1 MTYIQSNPVDTS
13 KQYNSITIGLASPE
27 KILQR
32 SYGEV
37 LKPETINYRSYKPE
51 KDGLFCEK
59 IFGPV
64 KDYECHCG
72 KYKGI
77 RYRGIICDRC
87 GVEVTRKKVRRERM
101 GHITLAVPIVHIWYL
116 RSIPSKLSYL
126 AGKSTKEL
134 ERVIYY
140 EMFMVIEPGESGLD
154 KFELI
159 EEDEFIKYEDQ
170 FGYLAVSDEDK
181 DNENYFY
188 ATMGGGGNE
197 GNVVPIKYSGT
208 KK

>member
-1 MTYIQSNPVDTS
+1 MGT
-13 KQYNSITIGLASPE
+13 AS
-27 KILQR
+27 
-32 SYGEV
+32 V
-37 LKPETINYRSYKPE
+37 
-51 KDGLFCEK
+51 
-59 IFGPV
+59 
-64 KDYECHCG
+64 
-72 KYKGI
+72 
-77 RYRGIICDRC
+77 IC
-87 GVEVTRKKVRRERM
+87 
-101 GHITLAVPIVHIWYL
+101 PL

-170 FGYLAVSDEDK
+170 FGYMAVSDEDK

-188 ATMGGGGNE
+188 ATMGGEAMKEMLSRLNIQE
-197 GNVVPIKYSGT
+197 LKSELVDVVKTQSQN
-208 KK
+208 KREQML